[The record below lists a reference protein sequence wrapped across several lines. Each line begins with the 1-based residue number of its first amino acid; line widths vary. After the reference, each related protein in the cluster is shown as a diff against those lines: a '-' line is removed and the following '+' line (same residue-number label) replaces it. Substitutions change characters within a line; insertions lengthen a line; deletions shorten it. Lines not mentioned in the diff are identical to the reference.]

1 MLNVMKRYALRI
13 LSAFIIAATLIG
25 SVSAHPGRT
34 DSNGGHTD
42 RSTGEYHYHHGYS
55 AHDHYDMDGDG
66 DDDCPYD
73 FKDKTGSSSG
83 SSKSSSG
90 SSSNYKT
97 STPTQKTETIVKT
110 VTEEVPYIPGW
121 VFVVFA
127 ITGIAV
133 IILSGALYD
142 EKQANKFLRKTIE
155 ENKDKIKTLETQN
168 NKLKRR
174 VGEQCQDQRPVA
186 EQSAKNPRW

>member
-1 MLNVMKRYALRI
+1 MRNKIFIFCAAAAMLVALTVPV
-13 LSAFIIAATLIG
+13 F
-25 SVSAHPGRT
+25 AHPGRT

-42 RSTGEYHYHHGYS
+42 HSTGEYHYHHGYS

-66 DDDCPYD
+66 DKDCPYD
-73 FKDKTGSSSG
+73 FDDKTGSSSG
-83 SSKSSSG
+83 SS
-90 SSSNYKT
+90 SNFKV

-174 VGEQCQDQRPVA
+174 VGEKCQGQHPEA
-186 EQSAKNPRW
+186 EQSAKSPRW